1 KYGFPVPIDPPKPS
15 RAPVRSV
22 LALAGVGA
30 LAMVAVAA
38 MVTGTVHEGI
48 WTPGPVLGRPAQ
60 QEPTTSRQA
69 EAPVTPRQT
78 PVGVVPIATRSHD
91 SSPPVPA
98 TIRSSKS
105 ASASP
110 TVPPGALVAF
120 PTTVTLQQVS
130 KSQLPTGSFTIT
142 ANDGPV
148 SFAITV
154 PAADAPDLTA
164 TPDAGTLPAG
174 QSVKITVTLERR
186 NGPPLH
192 TQLTAQPGDLD
203 ITVLYRAHPR

>member
-1 KYGFPVPIDPPKPS
+1 VPIDPPKPY

-48 WTPGPVLGRPAQ
+48 WTPGPGLGHPAHKR
-60 QEPTTSRQA
+60 S
-69 EAPVTPRQT
+69 TPQHTGGLGTPGQT
-78 PVGVVPIATRSHD
+78 PAGVVPVATRARG

-110 TVPPGALVAF
+110 TVTPGMLVAF
-120 PTTVTLQQVS
+120 PATVTLQQSS
-130 KSQLPTGSFTIT
+130 KGQLPTGSFTLT

-148 SFAITV
+148 SFTITV
-154 PAADAPDLTA
+154 PAADAHGLTA
-164 TPDAGTLPAG
+164 SPDAGTLPAG
-174 QSVKITVTLERR
+174 ASVKITVTLERHK
-186 NGPPLH
+186 GPPLE
-192 TQLTAQPGDLD
+192 TQLTVQPGDLD
-203 ITVLYRAHPR
+203 ITVVYRTHTRQ